1 MEDTRNTV
9 GKFSVRLQISYFFD
23 FFDKIS
29 FCDEIKIS
37 YFKRDA

>member
-23 FFDKIS
+23 KIS